1 MNQIIKKKIHDKTES
16 GNIRAK
22 IKNKYHSFIIEFLN
36 KKIREKKEGKQ
47 IVKFRKINY
56 KIINIRK
63 RDYNRNLL
71 KSTIKDF
78 LENDISLKYK
88 KKSKEQNKKTI
99 EKIYFEL
106 KQYLDMTYEEF
117 FTNIFLR
124 KNNNL
129 EANNKVEYFSDY
141 INNLKLK
148 ESKKIELYLY
158 DENQKKQKYLELD
171 KYINKI
177 KIIAENYIKFYKS

>member
-1 MNQIIKKKIHDKTES
+1 MYI
-16 GNIRAK
+16 
-22 IKNKYHSFIIEFLN
+22 
-36 KKIREKKEGKQ
+36 
-47 IVKFRKINY
+47 
-56 KIINIRK
+56 
-63 RDYNRNLL
+63 
-71 KSTIKDF
+71 
-78 LENDISLKYK
+78 
-88 KKSKEQNKKTI
+88 
-99 EKIYFEL
+99 EL

-141 INNLKLK
+141 INNLKLR
-148 ESKKIELYLY
+148 ESEKIELYLY

>member
-1 MNQIIKKKIHDKTES
+1 
-16 GNIRAK
+16 
-22 IKNKYHSFIIEFLN
+22 
-36 KKIREKKEGKQ
+36 
-47 IVKFRKINY
+47 
-56 KIINIRK
+56 
-63 RDYNRNLL
+63 
-71 KSTIKDF
+71 
-78 LENDISLKYK
+78 
-88 KKSKEQNKKTI
+88 
-99 EKIYFEL
+99 
-106 KQYLDMTYEEF
+106 MTYEEF

-141 INNLKLK
+141 INNLKLR